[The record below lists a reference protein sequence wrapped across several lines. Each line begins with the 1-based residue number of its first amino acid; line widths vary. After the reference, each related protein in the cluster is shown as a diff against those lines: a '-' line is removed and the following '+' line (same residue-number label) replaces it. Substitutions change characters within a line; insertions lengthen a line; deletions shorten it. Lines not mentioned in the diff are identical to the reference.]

1 MSNRVRIFFDIYYFS
16 KLIDFFCIK
25 DTIIAFYTY
34 VTFPQINFQEQFEMA
49 VNHELAAKYNG
60 MQLRDST
67 ELNQATK
74 VLNKHNY

>member
-1 MSNRVRIFFDIYYFS
+1 MY
-16 KLIDFFCIK
+16 
-25 DTIIAFYTY
+25 
-34 VTFPQINFQEQFEMA
+34 FQEQFEMA

-74 VLNKHNY
+74 VLNKHKY